1 MARNAVKV
9 TDYYIRYIYD
19 DEESYI
25 VFFDTKEEM
34 FYEAAKFY
42 AFDDLDTG
50 MDIQIISCK
59 GEFCEYCGYEPGMR
73 IRFKVCGLGGEVV
86 WDQYYHE
93 WDH

>member
-9 TDYYIRYIYD
+9 TDYYFEEIFD
-19 DEESYI
+19 DGEKFI
-25 VFFDTKEEM
+25 VFFDTAEEM

-50 MDIQIISCK
+50 MRITKISCEGDLCHYLGYQPDMVIEFVWNTN
-59 GEFCEYCGYEPGMR
+59 GET
-73 IRFKVCGLGGEVV
+73 V
-86 WDQYYHE
+86 WSGQFPE